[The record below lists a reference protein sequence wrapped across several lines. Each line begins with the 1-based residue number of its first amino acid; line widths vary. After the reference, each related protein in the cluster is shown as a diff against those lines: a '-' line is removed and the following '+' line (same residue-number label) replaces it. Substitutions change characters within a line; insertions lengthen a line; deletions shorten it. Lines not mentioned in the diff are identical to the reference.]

1 VAVETREVPTETLA
15 AEAVATATAHTPP
28 PPLPLVDIGVILGLI
43 GVVYAL
49 ARVAATWSA
58 PLQTEVTIDL
68 SASALPSY
76 AFASLVRMFAAYILS
91 MAFSLGYGRL
101 MASGAWAERLLLP
114 ILDILQSIP
123 ILSFMP
129 GIVLALVAL
138 FPGNNVGLEL
148 AAILLIF
155 TSMAWNLAF
164 SFYQSLRTIPSDLRE
179 AATINHLGSWRR
191 FGKLEVPFATIGLVW
206 NSMMSWAGGWFFLI
220 AAEQFTLGTNN
231 FQLPGLGSYL
241 KTAADE
247 SNIGALAL
255 GIFTLVAIIVLLDQL
270 MWRPLVAWAEKFRFE
285 STESSD
291 VATSGVLTALR
302 RSALLQWFNE
312 RGLPGAQDSLDGF
325 RAQRRVSRPR
335 STPKPA
341 RVQTRSSNVGQV
353 VLLVIFGIAGVF
365 GAYSLVRLL
374 AGLSPQD
381 WLAIAPAA
389 GATFLRT
396 FLALLIGTLWTVPVG
411 VIIGM
416 NPRLARRAQPLVQ
429 IAASIPATALFPVLL
444 LVLIGLP
451 GGLNIAAV
459 ALMLLGTQWYLLF
472 NVIAGAQAIPS
483 DLREAG
489 TIYHLS
495 GWRRWR
501 LLRLPAVFPF
511 LLTGLITATGGAW
524 NASIVSEYVT
534 FGGQTYA
541 TLGLGAYIAEAANNA
556 QYAELAAGTLVM
568 SAIVIMVNR
577 LVWRRLY
584 RVAEQRYRLE

>member
-1 VAVETREVPTETLA
+1 MAVETREVPTETRA
-15 AEAVATATAHTPP
+15 AQAVATATAHTPP
-28 PPLPLVDIGVILGLI
+28 PPLPVVDIAVILGLI
-43 GVVYAL
+43 GAVYAL
-49 ARVAATWSA
+49 ARVASLWSA
-58 PLQTEVTIDL
+58 PLQTQVTIDL

-76 AFASLVRMFAAYILS
+76 AVASLVRMVAAYILS
-91 MAFSLGYGRL
+91 LAFSLAYGRL
-101 MASGAWAERLLLP
+101 MATGPWAERLLLP
-114 ILDILQSIP
+114 VLDILQSIP

-191 FGKLEVPFATIGLVW
+191 FSKLEVPFATIGLVW

-241 KTAADE
+241 KTAADAG
-247 SNIGALAL
+247 NIGALAL
-255 GIFTLVAIIVLLDQL
+255 GLGTLIAIIVLLDQL
-270 MWRPLVAWAEKFRFE
+270 MWRPLVAWSEKFRFE
-285 STESSD
+285 QTESGE
-291 VATSGVLTALR
+291 VATSAVLTALR
-302 RSALLQWFNE
+302 RSAVLQWWNE
-312 RGLPGAQDSLDGF
+312 RGLPRAQDRIDS
-325 RAQRRVSRPR
+325 VRPR
-335 STPKPA
+335 RRAPSSKPGRTP
-341 RVQTRSSNVGQV
+341 RWVFQVGRA
-353 VLLVIFGIAGVF
+353 LLLIVFALGGVW
-365 GAYSLVRLL
+365 GAFSLVRLVGQL
-374 AGLSPQD
+374 NAQD

-396 FLALLIGTLWTVPVG
+396 FVALLIGTLWTVPVG
-411 VIIGM
+411 VTIGL
-416 NPRLARRAQPLVQ
+416 NPRWARRAQPLVQ

-444 LVLIGLP
+444 LLLIGLP
-451 GGLNIAAV
+451 GGLNIAAI

-483 DLREAG
+483 DLKEAG
-489 TIYHLS
+489 VIYHLR

-501 LLRLPAVFPF
+501 LLTLPAVFPF

-568 SAIVIMVNR
+568 SAIVILVNR
-577 LVWRRLY
+577 LVWRRFY